1 MARNLNEIKSTF
13 ASSSIK
19 QDKKSN
25 KRKKGPAQIEKEED
39 DQVVTQELEVEER
52 HSDPLKLVFRQFDSR
67 FQKI

>member
-39 DQVVTQELEVEER
+39 D
-52 HSDPLKLVFRQFDSR
+52 
-67 FQKI
+67 